1 MQNLRRALLGLSV
14 ATLVVVG
21 AACGGPFDDGVA
33 AYKRGDYAIALQSY
47 RKAADQGDARAQNNL
62 GAMYENGQGV
72 PQSYTEAIRW
82 YRLAADQGDAT
93 AQNNLGSMYSY
104 GRGVPQNYAEAMKWF
119 RLAADQGDAKAQHN
133 LGVMNESGQGVPQ
146 SYTEA
151 MRWYRLAAD
160 QGYANAQ
167 NNLGSMYIYGRGVP
181 QNYAEAMKWYRL
193 AADQGNARAQV
204 NLGIMYGKGQGTPK
218 NYAEAMKWFRLAA
231 DRGDAQGQ
239 VDVGVCYRDGM
250 GVPQDYTEAIKWF
263 RLAANQGKASG
274 QLDLGDMYREGHG
287 VPQDYVEAGKWY
299 RLAAVQGESKAQNA
313 LGVMYRDGQGVQQD
327 YSEAVKWY
335 RLAAE
340 QGNAAAQVSLGA
352 MYANGQGVAKD
363 YVLAYLWFTL
373 SATQGDEGVEQ
384 AVKNLSMLTP
394 LMTPMQIAE
403 SCPAVGVP
411 RPTGIAIDP
420 ADNRHAYLSVSG
432 YARHWMVG
440 PDDPG
445 AHEGGK
451 AIELGLRLDIGLGGH
466 RRCAAGRRARG
477 MTRRWAVCVGEK
489 LTTLLSTRSIDF
501 AASMTSTSRIVAW
514 RPLRDTTQIAP
525 LGTSEGR
532 STPIRVSSSSVSAAR
547 KMRSRPPGGT
557 SPAASSITVPTRS
570 WSKRRNSRSSTPAT
584 ATRLSGRT
592 PSLSRSGRVLIAS
605 GIPRWCH
612 ARPVRVRS
620 PPQPTSRSHGASRR
634 RP

>member
-1 MQNLRRALLGLSV
+1 MQNLRLALLGLSV

-21 AACGGPFDDGVA
+21 TAVGGPLEDGVA
-33 AYKRGDYAIALQSY
+33 AYQRGDYAIALQSY

-62 GAMYENGQGV
+62 GAMYESGRGV

-93 AQNNLGSMYSY
+93 AQNNLGSI
-104 GRGVPQNYAEAMKWF
+104 
-119 RLAADQGDAKAQHN
+119 
-133 LGVMNESGQGVPQ
+133 
-146 SYTEA
+146 
-151 MRWYRLAAD
+151 
-160 QGYANAQ
+160 
-167 NNLGSMYIYGRGVP
+167 YIYGRGVP

-239 VDVGVCYRDGM
+239 VDVGVCYRDGL
-250 GVPQDYTEAIKWF
+250 GVPQDYTEGIKWF

-384 AVKNLSMLTP
+384 AVKNLNMLTP

-403 SCPAVGVP
+403 AQKLVREWKPRMKSPALADPIAGAGHVHTAAEEPIQTVMREFGMLGERAPDCTQPASLANPYLVFYDANGII
-411 RPTGIAIDP
+411 RGYTKTGP
-420 ADNRHAYLSVSG
+420 SNRAANYTIVNATRAGTKMMMRTLYEPQPGSEQYL
-432 YARHWMVG
+432 
-440 PDDPG
+440 
-445 AHEGGK
+445 
-451 AIELGLRLDIGLGGH
+451 LDISIVRDGSRTRTITSQRVDNGTYLIKDGLNISS
-466 RRCAAGRRARG
+466 
-477 MTRRWAVCVGEK
+477 EK
-489 LTTLLSTRSIDF
+489 PVPWLSDCR
-501 AASMTSTSRIVAW
+501 
-514 RPLRDTTQIAP
+514 
-525 LGTSEGR
+525 
-532 STPIRVSSSSVSAAR
+532 
-547 KMRSRPPGGT
+547 
-557 SPAASSITVPTRS
+557 
-570 WSKRRNSRSSTPAT
+570 
-584 ATRLSGRT
+584 
-592 PSLSRSGRVLIAS
+592 
-605 GIPRWCH
+605 
-612 ARPVRVRS
+612 
-620 PPQPTSRSHGASRR
+620 
-634 RP
+634 

>member
-1 MQNLRRALLGLSV
+1 MCMQNLRRALLGLSV

-21 AACGGPFDDGVA
+21 TAVGGPFEDGVA
-33 AYKRGDYAIALQSY
+33 AYQRGDYAIALQSY

-62 GAMYENGQGV
+62 GAMYESGRGV
-72 PQSYTEAIRW
+72 PQSYTEAIR
-82 YRLAADQGDAT
+82 
-93 AQNNLGSMYSY
+93 
-104 GRGVPQNYAEAMKWF
+104 WF

-181 QNYAEAMKWYRL
+181 QNYAEAMKW
-193 AADQGNARAQV
+193 
-204 NLGIMYGKGQGTPK
+204 
-218 NYAEAMKWFRLAA
+218 FRLAA

-239 VDVGVCYRDGM
+239 VDVGVCYRDGL

-274 QLDLGDMYREGHG
+274 QLDLGDMYREGRG

-299 RLAAVQGESKAQNA
+299 RLAAVQGESKAQNG

-373 SATQGDEGVEQ
+373 SATQSGEGVEQ
-384 AVKNLSMLTP
+384 AVKNLNMLIP

-403 SCPAVGVP
+403 AQKLVREWKPRMKSPALADPIAGAGHVHTAAEDPIQTVMREFGMLGERAPDCTQPASLANPYLVFYDAN
-411 RPTGIAIDP
+411 GIIRGYTKPGPSNRAANYTIVNATRAGTKMMMRTLYEPQP
-420 ADNRHAYLSVSG
+420 ASEQYL
-432 YARHWMVG
+432 
-440 PDDPG
+440 
-445 AHEGGK
+445 
-451 AIELGLRLDIGLGGH
+451 LDISIVRDGSRTRTITSQRVDNGTYLIKDGLNISS
-466 RRCAAGRRARG
+466 
-477 MTRRWAVCVGEK
+477 EK
-489 LTTLLSTRSIDF
+489 PVPWLSDCR
-501 AASMTSTSRIVAW
+501 
-514 RPLRDTTQIAP
+514 
-525 LGTSEGR
+525 
-532 STPIRVSSSSVSAAR
+532 
-547 KMRSRPPGGT
+547 
-557 SPAASSITVPTRS
+557 
-570 WSKRRNSRSSTPAT
+570 
-584 ATRLSGRT
+584 
-592 PSLSRSGRVLIAS
+592 
-605 GIPRWCH
+605 
-612 ARPVRVRS
+612 
-620 PPQPTSRSHGASRR
+620 
-634 RP
+634 